1 MDKDYL
7 TIREYAD
14 IKGVSY
20 HAIYKKLNT
29 TLLPYVKEV
38 KGHKVLKKEVLDDF
52 VNPQN
57 FNVKENLFNVKEK
70 KFNPSDEGVEPS
82 ALGVEEE
89 LKRVNARNEE
99 LIDDLRAEIKAK
111 DAQLQQMTEKIVDL
125 FETNQ
130 RLMENNQKLQLNY
143 QLLLG
148 DGKNIDV
155 DAEVEEQDARGQ
167 EKPEIQP
174 EEKKKKKGFLSWLF
188 GEN

>member
-14 IKGVSY
+14 LKGVSY

-38 KGHKVLKKEVLDDF
+38 KGHKVLKIEVLEDS

-57 FNVKENLFNVKEK
+57 FNVKENLFNVKENN
-70 KFNPSDEGVEPS
+70 FNPSDAEVEPS
-82 ALGVEEE
+82 ASSVEEE

-111 DAQLQQMTEKIVDL
+111 DAQLQQLTEKIVDM

-148 DGKNIDV
+148 TSENIGVDV
-155 DAEVEEQDARGQ
+155 EVEEQDARGQ
-167 EKPEIQP
+167 EEPEIVP
-174 EEKKKKKGFLSWLF
+174 KEKKKKKGFFSWLF